1 MESGNSGV
9 IEDIL
14 YVLTG
19 TFVYGRPYG
28 NDYVCLG
35 EQERHGEKSICR
47 EKEKKKNKERKARFS
62 EQIRALITSLT
73 FSFQL

>member
-47 EKEKKKNKERKARFS
+47 EKEEKK
-62 EQIRALITSLT
+62 
-73 FSFQL
+73 